1 MTGQKNLTQDWRRIF
16 VRTLERP
23 ESGEPPKQAAMAEAL
38 GAWIKHLTGVVVAGC
53 EAMGWRAAA
62 KGYPGQVLPV
72 SRGEYLS
79 LDVVAFADS
88 SARWPFPIAIL
99 SLENSPV
106 DDLVG
111 DASGSSLRR
120 PPQQHGSSSRT
131 VAMAKRASR

>member
-23 ESGEPPKQAAMAEAL
+23 ETGEPLKQAAMAEAL
-38 GAWIKHLTGVVVAGC
+38 GAWTKHLTGVVVAGC

-72 SRGEYLS
+72 SRGEYLA

-88 SARWPFPIAIL
+88 PALAVPDRHL
-99 SLENSPV
+99 
-106 DDLVG
+106 
-111 DASGSSLRR
+111 
-120 PPQQHGSSSRT
+120 
-131 VAMAKRASR
+131 